1 MFSDTGI
8 LFRGGW
14 RLNFAAWVKPLGKFI
29 LLREVK
35 KALASFIASR
45 EEKMTL
51 IIGDTAPDFSLI
63 NQFGE
68 TITLSDFR
76 GKRNVVLVFYPLS
89 FSGICT
95 GELCELRDNFA
106 SLAQDD
112 VELLAVSVD
121 SKFVQKKFAEEE
133 GYQFNVLADF
143 WPHGQVAK
151 DYGVFIEEAGI
162 ANRATFVI
170 NKDGELAAKF
180 ITAPG
185 QARNLEEYRKAIAA
199 L

>member
-1 MFSDTGI
+1 
-8 LFRGGW
+8 
-14 RLNFAAWVKPLGKFI
+14 
-29 LLREVK
+29 
-35 KALASFIASR
+35 
-45 EEKMTL
+45 MTL

-68 TITLSDFR
+68 TVTLSDFR

-112 VELLAVSVD
+112 VELLAISVD

-133 GYQFNVLADF
+133 GYQFSVLADF

-170 NKDGELAAKF
+170 NKTGELAAKF